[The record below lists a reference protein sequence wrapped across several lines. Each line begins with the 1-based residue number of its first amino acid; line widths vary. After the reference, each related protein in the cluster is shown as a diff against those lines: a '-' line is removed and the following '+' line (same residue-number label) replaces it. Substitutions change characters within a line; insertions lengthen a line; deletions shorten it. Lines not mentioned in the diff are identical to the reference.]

1 MTTEILTIDKGQ
13 CLTDVLPAIPAN
25 TIFDKTITGCGA
37 THSEIVNAARHSIII
52 EPNIPVILGKK
63 AEHPFLFAVYE
74 GITKEDVKAYLAG
87 EHDGYRKIIT
97 TPEGFDKKVLPAMH
111 ELEIPVYKD
120 YFLLFDECEKAI
132 QDVGYR
138 GDIYLPVE
146 DFFKFENKAMV
157 SATPIVPSDPRFE
170 ENGFKILKLVPT
182 YDSRI
187 ELTLC
192 TTNNTVAV
200 MRKLLKR
207 LENETVCVFLNS
219 TETILSLIYALRL
232 QGRSRVFCSEKSVRK
247 LKQMNFTDA
256 SETLDELAPVNF
268 LTSRFYAAVDIKL
281 DYKPHVILLTDVMR
295 APFSAVDP
303 QTEVVQAI
311 GRFRNGVARAYH
323 IANTSDNLQCLTRE
337 ALERRLTGEENIY
350 NQIRQIQ
357 PDGEDEAQARFQAL
371 NGMAYKR
378 FVTRDGNRNHFMW
391 DNAWTDEQIKAYYRY
406 PSTLTA
412 AYKSAPFRLTV
423 CTAHYPITDAD
434 RLRREK
440 AKMNTRE
447 LWREV
452 VGQLAKLQ
460 TAHSDM
466 EPAFLQEELGNE
478 FAAIV
483 QAFTILGAKRMEE
496 LGYSRSKIEAAMTRT
511 EENVLL
517 TAPKM
522 QEAVYAQYKTG
533 DLVACSEINNFL
545 HRLIVNIGIV
555 QQDVYLFVGTVFDN
569 IRYGKP
575 DATREEV
582 IEAAKNANAH
592 EFIMSLPNG
601 YETDIGQRGIKL
613 SGGQKQRLSI
623 ARVFLKNPP
632 ILIFDEATSALDNES
647 EKVVQDSLEKLAKN
661 RTTFVIAH
669 RLSTIKNA
677 EKIIVLSEDGIE
689 ESGTHEE
696 LMARKG
702 TYEKLYNMQFHK

>member
-1 MTTEILTIDKGQ
+1 MSASSPPPTRIWRI
-13 CLTDVLPAIPAN
+13 
-25 TIFDKTITGCGA
+25 
-37 THSEIVNAARHSIII
+37 
-52 EPNIPVILGKK
+52 
-63 AEHPFLFAVYE
+63 
-74 GITKEDVKAYLAG
+74 AG

-517 TAPKM
+517 TLFAKKHSKGKLVTKINRLEFDDILAGLDLGSIVYPKYM
-522 QEAVYAQYKTG
+522 TCDY
-533 DLVACSEINNFL
+533 
-545 HRLIVNIGIV
+545 IV
-555 QQDVYLFVGTVFDN
+555 QYVRALQNEAGNNIKTLYRILDDRVEALEFTVHEESRATGVPLSQLHLKKNLLLCCITRGDN
-569 IRYGKP
+569 ILIPRGG
-575 DATREEV
+575 DQIQVGDNVIVVTLEHGLHDLRDIVEE
-582 IEAAKNANAH
+582 
-592 EFIMSLPNG
+592 
-601 YETDIGQRGIKL
+601 
-613 SGGQKQRLSI
+613 
-623 ARVFLKNPP
+623 
-632 ILIFDEATSALDNES
+632 
-647 EKVVQDSLEKLAKN
+647 
-661 RTTFVIAH
+661 
-669 RLSTIKNA
+669 
-677 EKIIVLSEDGIE
+677 
-689 ESGTHEE
+689 
-696 LMARKG
+696 
-702 TYEKLYNMQFHK
+702 